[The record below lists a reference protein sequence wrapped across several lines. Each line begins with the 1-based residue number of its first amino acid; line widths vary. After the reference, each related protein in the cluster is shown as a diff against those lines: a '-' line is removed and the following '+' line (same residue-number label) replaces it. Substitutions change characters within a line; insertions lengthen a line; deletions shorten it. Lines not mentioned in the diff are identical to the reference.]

1 MTESAA
7 PAPSATTGRARH
19 RREAQI
25 AEVLARHGL
34 RHLLAVSGLYRF
46 ASFGREVLGIRPPE
60 APYAPPRDLRLALE
74 ELGPTFIKVGQL
86 FSTRADLLAPEF
98 RAELAKL
105 QDEVP
110 PFPGEV
116 AQDVIE
122 HELHTGADKAFASF
136 DLEPLAAG
144 SIGQAHAATL
154 DDGTEVVVKIRRPG
168 VVEQIEQD
176 LEILR
181 NCAAH
186 ATRRWQAAADIDAV
200 GLAEEFGQIIRAELD
215 YLREGRNAETFAA
228 NFANDPDVQI
238 PQVYWETTTSRIITL
253 ERIRGIKVTELSA
266 LDSAG
271 VDRQELAERA
281 TLIAARMVFEHGFFH
296 GDPHP
301 GNLFIQP
308 SGRVGIIDFGIVGSL
323 NDRLR
328 EELGK
333 LLIGVMRED
342 PERLAASLVN
352 LGASAATVDRRRLRE
367 DLAKLLA
374 RYAGRGAGE
383 IELSAAM
390 SDLQDVARSH
400 RLRLPRDLAL
410 LAKVVTMD
418 EGMTAELAPGFQIAE
433 ALAPYAR
440 RQLLAQVSPAVLIR
454 RLEQFGIDAA
464 ELATDFPGQLRR
476 VLDVLGSGSLEFHLR
491 AGELEPLVA
500 RAERLG
506 NRIVVSVLGAA
517 IIDGLAELAA
527 ADRVHLR
534 ARPKPAARARV
545 GAAGALAAYTA
556 LRRVR
561 ARR

>member
-1 MTESAA
+1 
-7 PAPSATTGRARH
+7 
-19 RREAQI
+19 
-25 AEVLARHGL
+25 
-34 RHLLAVSGLYRF
+34 
-46 ASFGREVLGIRPPE
+46 
-60 APYAPPRDLRLALE
+60 
-74 ELGPTFIKVGQL
+74 
-86 FSTRADLLAPEF
+86 
-98 RAELAKL
+98 
-105 QDEVP
+105 
-110 PFPGEV
+110 
-116 AQDVIE
+116 
-122 HELHTGADKAFASF
+122 
-136 DLEPLAAG
+136 
-144 SIGQAHAATL
+144 
-154 DDGTEVVVKIRRPG
+154 
-168 VVEQIEQD
+168 VEQIEED

-215 YLREGRNAETFAA
+215 YLREGRNAETFAV

-253 ERIRGIKVTELSA
+253 ERVRGIKVTELPA

-301 GNLFIQP
+301 GNFFIQP
-308 SGRVGIIDFGIVGSL
+308 SGRIGIIDFGIVGSL

-342 PERLAASLVN
+342 PDRLSASLVD

-367 DLAKLLA
+367 DVAKLLA

-400 RLRLPRDLAL
+400 RLRIPRDLAL
-410 LAKVVTMD
+410 LAKVVAMD
-418 EGMTAELAPGFQIAE
+418 EGMTADLAPGFQIAE

-464 ELATDFPGQLRR
+464 EVASDFPGQLRR

-534 ARPKPAARARV
+534 ARPKPAARTRLGV
-545 GAAGALAAYTA
+545 AAAALAGYTA